1 METRKYF
8 AFISYKRE
16 DEWWAKWL
24 AHKLE
29 DFKLPTSLNGKELPK
44 NLRPV
49 FRDID
54 ELSAGNLPKQIYHAL
69 SVSKNLIVVC
79 SPRSAQS
86 KWVNKE
92 INDFIAIK
100 GGKSDNIFP
109 FIIEGNPY
117 SKDSK
122 NECFPEILRNLHDNE
137 ERLGGNINE
146 QGGRDAALVK
156 IISGML
162 GVSFDSLWQKHERE
176 QKKKRK
182 WITIATIIA
191 FLCISS
197 VAFEMFWQNRQIK
210 KANWKMMENRARF
223 VAAKGEEIIKNGD
236 SYLAKLLAIN
246 ILPSDLN
253 NIDRPYTVEAESMLR
268 TAFLYNSAVLN
279 GHTNNV
285 TSASFSPDGKK
296 IVSASWDKTIRIWD
310 VETGKQIGVATENHT
325 SFVSYATFS
334 PDGKKIISASDD
346 RTIRI
351 WDAETGEQIGEPL
364 EGHTDFIN
372 SASFSPDGKKIVSA
386 ADDRTIRIWD
396 AETGEQIGEPLEGHT
411 DIINSVSFN
420 PDGKK
425 IISASDD
432 RTIRIWDAETGEQIG
447 EPLEGHTD
455 FINSAS
461 FSPDGKK
468 FVSAADDRTIRIWNA
483 ETGEQI
489 GEPLKGHTDF
499 INSVSFSPDG
509 KKIVSASKDETI
521 RIWDVKT
528 GKPMGKPLEGHTNNV
543 TSVSF
548 SPDGKKIVSASKDET
563 IRIWDIKPK
572 KPIGK
577 LMEGHTNF
585 INSVSFSTDG
595 KKIASASK
603 DSTIRIWN
611 VETGKQIGE
620 PL

>member
-1 METRKYF
+1 MKRRKYF

-146 QGGRDAALVK
+146 QGGRDAAVVK

-386 ADDRTIRIWD
+386 ARDKTIRIWNIETKKQMGEPLEGHTNNITSVSYSPDGKKIVSAAWDRTIRIWD
-396 AETGEQIGEPLEGHT
+396 AETGKQIGEA
-411 DIINSVSFN
+411 I
-420 PDGKK
+420 
-425 IISASDD
+425 
-432 RTIRIWDAETGEQIG
+432 
-447 EPLEGHTD
+447 
-455 FINSAS
+455 
-461 FSPDGKK
+461 
-468 FVSAADDRTIRIWNA
+468 
-483 ETGEQI
+483 
-489 GEPLKGHTDF
+489 KGHTNF

-509 KKIVSASKDETI
+509 KKILSALGTRICIWNYPSLQEIIDET
-521 RIWDVKT
+521 RVLFKDRKLT
-528 GKPMGKPLEGHTNNV
+528 PEERRKYYLE
-543 TSVSF
+543 
-548 SPDGKKIVSASKDET
+548 
-563 IRIWDIKPK
+563 
-572 KPIGK
+572 
-577 LMEGHTNF
+577 
-585 INSVSFSTDG
+585 
-595 KKIASASK
+595 
-603 DSTIRIWN
+603 
-611 VETGKQIGE
+611 
-620 PL
+620 